1 MSGIPGVQGPF
12 GRDGQAGRDGLPG
25 LPGVQGPKGEVGPQG
40 QDGSQGNDG
49 PMGPKG
55 DEGPQ
60 GQVGLPGN
68 DGLKGAHGLQGFPGH
83 QGPAVVFAAI
93 RKSRSITSADSD
105 ISYDELIVNKGSGM
119 TAGSG
124 TFVAPQGGVY
134 FFTASAETLNGQS
147 HTTIYVM
154 KNGAI
159 EQEFEDYARETAT
172 HTNLSHQWM
181 FRLDR
186 GDSVKL
192 RLNKGGLA
200 VSSIDKL
207 HFTGQL
213 VAD

>member
-55 DEGPQ
+55 EEGPQ

-68 DGLKGAHGLQGFPGH
+68 DGLQGTRGLQGIPGH

-93 RKSRSITSADSD
+93 RKRDNVAAGSD
-105 ISYDELIVNKGSGM
+105 ITYNELVVNEGSGM
-119 TAGSG
+119 TADSG

-134 FFTASAETLNGQS
+134 FFTIAGETLNTKP
-147 HTTIYVM
+147 HTKIQVM
-154 KNGAI
+154 KNGNT
-159 EQEFEDYARETAT
+159 ELDFDDDSKTGT
-172 HTNLSHQWM
+172 FTNLSNQWM
-181 FRLDR
+181 LRLGR

-192 RLNKGGLA
+192 RLSSGGLVVGA
-200 VSSIDKL
+200 TSQV